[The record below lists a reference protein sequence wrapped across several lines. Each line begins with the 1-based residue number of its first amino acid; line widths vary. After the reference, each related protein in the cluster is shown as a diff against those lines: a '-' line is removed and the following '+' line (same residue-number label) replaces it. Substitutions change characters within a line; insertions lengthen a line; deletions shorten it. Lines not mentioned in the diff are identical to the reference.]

1 MPRILQSLKSH
12 AHWGHLRLYAA
23 CLCLLLLGRFC
34 TFESPRC
41 SPELKSADS
50 VAWLA
55 ALAPT
60 RHCPAYPALAGQAL
74 RNAFTAVIGNI
85 GSKMSDILGS
95 HESTHCNRTKP
106 VNTRPPLRRNSPK
119 AITDGISV
127 PFLCSPGRG
136 TPSQEM
142 WRWPVSTYRLRAC
155 S

>member
-1 MPRILQSLKSH
+1 MRIGVTCGSMPRVCVCSCWGAS
-12 AHWGHLRLYAA
+12 AHSRA
-23 CLCLLLLGRFC
+23 CF
-34 TFESPRC
+34 

-95 HESTHCNRTKP
+95 HESAHCNRTKP

-119 AITDGISV
+119 AITNGISV